1 MNIYCQ
7 PRNGRLCNQRR
18 RSLGTGSWLIIK
30 RRFHCIL
37 LHYNGLNDLVREWER
52 REMRVK
58 RRRRLRGWGID
69 WAYRGWFGTG
79 EGGSRNFIC
88 WSIQDLNRVDWL
100 EAKLTWVW
108 CMAWWMS
115 GEMPAEVE
123 IVENKILIPPVC
135 LALLT
140 PPLFMRLQFPFSSA
154 AQHWPELA
162 CQVDF
167 ELLCWC
173 SFYVF
178 YGHIF

>member
-1 MNIYCQ
+1 MNIHGR
-7 PRNGRLCNQRR
+7 PLNGPLCNQQRC
-18 RSLGTGSWLIIK
+18 SLGMGSGLIVE
-30 RRFHCIL
+30 RFNCII
-37 LHYNGLNDLVREWER
+37 LHYNGHNELAREWER
-52 REMRVK
+52 EMGGK
-58 RRRRLRGWGID
+58 RRRRLRRWGIGG
-69 WAYRGWFGTG
+69 AYPVWFGTG
-79 EGGSRNFIC
+79 EGESPHVNR
-88 WSIQDLNRVDWL
+88 WSIQNLSRMDWL